1 MKKKLIG
8 SGLAL
13 SLFLG
18 GATLN
23 STSAQAAP
31 LHEKTIKIEQVSTD
45 KVEPHFW
52 GMVGKAAA
60 KGAAWGV
67 GWVVGEKAA
76 KSVFG
81 SSTSDS
87 SDYEYNDVKS
97 SFDL

>member
-1 MKKKLIG
+1 MKKKFIG
-8 SGLAL
+8 SALAL

-31 LHEKTIKIEQVSTD
+31 LHEKNIKIEQVSTD

-52 GMVGKAAA
+52 AVVGRAAA
-60 KGAAWGV
+60 KGAAWGIGYV
-67 GWVVGEKAA
+67 AGEKAA
-76 KSVFG
+76 RSVFG

-87 SDYEYNDVKS
+87 SNYEYNDVKS